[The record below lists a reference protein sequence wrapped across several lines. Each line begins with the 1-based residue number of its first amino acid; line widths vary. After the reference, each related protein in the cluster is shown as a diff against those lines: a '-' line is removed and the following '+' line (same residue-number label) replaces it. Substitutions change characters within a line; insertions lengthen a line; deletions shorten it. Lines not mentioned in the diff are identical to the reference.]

1 MEIAKKLLAENKP
14 AASFERLKEI
24 LTTINPADAWKVHEL
39 ISAAFADMC
48 DAEGAVQA
56 NFRAATADTIL
67 RDQRRHFSNYLFT
80 LHYLPKVDAKTLYD
94 AAKIYNTLYRDN
106 RSMDRWIDRSIENSL
121 SCKLHIAF
129 MAPHFLD
136 SSAARFYEPLL
147 THYDHTKFFV
157 TAWSLSRDE
166 DEFTKKIRR
175 SVDEYINAAELSF
188 ADTAQKI
195 ADMNADIFF
204 DLGGHTEGGATLQI
218 AGYHPARIQIS
229 GIGYFDTTGLDA
241 IDFYLTDNFLAE
253 DNENFFTEKLLTLD
267 AAFAFKPNKKMAHA
281 KELFERT
288 PHEDFIFGCLN
299 NFMKITDEYLNCVK
313 IILNAVPNAK
323 IIFRDTTPLTSRQ
336 TALYDRIKL
345 AGMPLDRVEVL
356 RGRDEFFDDYA
367 QIDLMLDT
375 FPYTG
380 GMMTALAIYFGVP
393 VLNLCGKLHS
403 QRLGADMLRLAGL
416 ENFIVTNTDDYINFA
431 VNYADNP
438 VKISTAEKLFDTENF
453 VTNFYSRIEEV
464 LKNV

>member
-14 AASFERLKEI
+14 AAAFERLKEI
-24 LTTINPADAWKVHEL
+24 LATINPADEWKVHEL

-56 NFRAATADTIL
+56 NLRAATADTIL

-80 LHYLPKVDAKTLYD
+80 LHYLPQVDAETLYD
-94 AAKIYNTLYRDN
+94 AAKIYNTLYRDVKPYSQSY
-106 RSMDRWIDRSIENSL
+106 RLQATSY
-121 SCKLHIAF
+121 KLKIAF

-136 SSAARFYEPLL
+136 SSAARFFEPLL

-166 DEFTKKIRR
+166 DDFTKKIRR
-175 SVDEYINAAELSF
+175 SVDEYINAAEMSF
-188 ADTAQKI
+188 AETAQKI

-204 DLGGHTEGGATLQI
+204 DLGGYTEGGATLQI
-218 AGYHPARIQIS
+218 AGYHPARVQIS

-241 IDFYLTDNFLAE
+241 IDFYLTDNFLAKG
-253 DNENFFTEKLLTLD
+253 NENFFTEKLLTLD
-267 AAFAFKPNKKMAHA
+267 AAFAFKPNKKMARA
-281 KELFERT
+281 KELLERT
-288 PHEDFIFGCLN
+288 PHENFIFGCLN
-299 NFMKITDEYLNCVK
+299 NFMKITDEYLKCVR

-323 IIFRDTTPLTSRQ
+323 IIFRDTTPLKSRQ
-336 TALYDRIKL
+336 TALYEKIKL
-345 AGMPLDRVEVL
+345 AGLPIERVEVL

-431 VNYADNP
+431 VNFAENP
-438 VKISTAEKLFDTENF
+438 TKISPAEKLFDTENF
-453 VTNFYSRIEEV
+453 VTNFYNRLEGILQSV
-464 LKNV
+464 